1 MATEVFMPQLG
12 ESVTEGTIAKWL
24 VKPGDKVK
32 KYEPL
37 CEVTTDK
44 VNAEVPSTLEGTVA
58 ELVAGEGDTL
68 AVGELICYI
77 ETEGGAAAAQAAAQP
92 ANTQETASEMPAA
105 ESPKTPVASARPS
118 DAGGAAAK
126 AAGKRYSPAV
136 MRLAQENNIDL
147 NQLEG
152 TGKEGRITRKDVM
165 SFIERSRT
173 AAQPVPQAEPAIQAV
188 SAQQRTATQQPTA
201 AAEPERVPEPSVRP
215 AVGTLEVSV
224 YPGDTEIPVTSVR
237 KTIAN
242 RMVQSKHD
250 APHAWTMVEVDMT
263 NLVKLRNS
271 LKDEFKAKEGFN
283 LTFLP
288 FFIKAVVESIKQ
300 FPIMN
305 SVWAGD
311 KIIMRKN
318 INISI
323 AVATDDALFVP
334 VIKDADQKSIYGL
347 ARAVDELAAKTRQGK
362 LSMDDMSGGTFTV
375 NNTGSFGSVLS
386 APIINQ
392 PQAAIVSM
400 ESIVKRPVVIDDM
413 IAIRDMA
420 NLCLSLDHRVLDGL
434 VCGRFLQSVKQKLEA
449 YGSHTSI
456 Y

>member
-1 MATEVFMPQLG
+1 MATEVLMPQLG

-44 VNAEVPSTLEGTVA
+44 VNAEVPSTIEGTVT
-58 ELVAGEGDTL
+58 ELVAEEGDTL
-68 AVGELICYI
+68 AVGGLICYI
-77 ETEGGAAAAQAAAQP
+77 DAEGGAAEAPQAAQP
-92 ANTQETASEMPAA
+92 APTQETVSEMPAA
-105 ESPKTPVASARPS
+105 ESPKTPPASAPKQS
-118 DAGGAAAK
+118 DAAAVK

-136 MRLAQENNIDL
+136 LRLAQENDIDL
-147 NQLEG
+147 AQITG
-152 TGKEGRITRKDVM
+152 TGKEGRITRKDVLA
-165 SFIERSRT
+165 FIEQGGA
-173 AAQPVPQAEPAIQAV
+173 AAQPAMAAPSVQETEAQPAQPAVQTETVAQAAPA
-188 SAQQRTATQQPTA
+188 
-201 AAEPERVPEPSVRP
+201 PSVRP
-215 AVGTLEVSV
+215 ASSAPNVSS
-224 YPGDTEIPVTSVR
+224 YPGDTEIPVTNIR
-237 KTIAN
+237 KTIAS
-242 RMVQSKHD
+242 RMVQSKHE

-263 NLVKLRNS
+263 NLVKLRNRV
-271 LKDEFKAKEGFN
+271 KAEFKAKEGFN

-288 FFIKAVVESIKQ
+288 FFIKAVVESIKE

-334 VIKDADQKSIYGL
+334 VIKDADQKSIFGL
-347 ARAVDELAAKTRQGK
+347 ARSVDELAAKTRNGK
-362 LSMDDMSGGTFTV
+362 LSMEDMSGGTFTV

-434 VCGRFLQSVKQKLEA
+434 VCGRFLQSVKQKLES
-449 YGSHTSI
+449 YGPHTSI

>member
-1 MATEVFMPQLG
+1 METQVLMPQLG

-24 VKPGDKVK
+24 IKPGDTVK

-44 VNAEVPSTLEGTVA
+44 VNAEVPSTVEGTVT
-58 ELVAGEGDTL
+58 ELVAREGDTL

-77 ETEGGAAAAQAAAQP
+77 ETRVGGAKAATAQP
-92 ANTQETASEMPAA
+92 ADMKETASETPAA
-105 ESPKTPVASARPS
+105 ESPKTNVALASKDNVVNS
-118 DAGGAAAK
+118 TAK

-136 MRLAQENNIDL
+136 MRLAQENNIDVT
-147 NQLEG
+147 QIEG
-152 TGKEGRITRKDVM
+152 TGREGRITRKDVLA
-165 SFIERSRT
+165 FIENGGMT
-173 AAQPVPQAEPAIQAV
+173 ARPAERLEPINQAEASTNV
-188 SAQQRTATQQPTA
+188 VNMESVPT
-201 AAEPERVPEPSVRP
+201 PSVRP
-215 AVGTLEVSV
+215 AVSTPEINA
-224 YPGDTEIPVTSVR
+224 YPGDTEIPVTAIR
-237 KTIAN
+237 KTIAS

-271 LKDEFKAKEGFN
+271 LKAEFKAKEGFN
-283 LTFLP
+283 LTFMP
-288 FFIKAVVESIKQ
+288 FFIKAVVESIKE

-311 KIIMRKN
+311 KIVMRKN

-347 ARAVDELAAKTRQGK
+347 AHAVDELAAKTRQGK

-449 YGSHTSI
+449 YGSHTTI

>member
-1 MATEVFMPQLG
+1 MATEVLMPQLG
-12 ESVTEGTIAKWL
+12 ESVTEGTISKWL

-44 VNAEVPSTLEGTVA
+44 VNAEVPSTVEGVVK
-58 ELVAGEGDTL
+58 ELVANEGDTL
-68 AVGELICYI
+68 AVGKLICYI
-77 ETEGGAAAAQAAAQP
+77 ETEDKEPIA
-92 ANTQETASEMPAA
+92 TQIADIPEA
-105 ESPKTPVASARPS
+105 EAPKQSASAGS
-118 DAGGAAAK
+118 ASGVSTAAAK
-126 AAGKRYSPAV
+126 AAGKRFSPAV
-136 MRLAQENNIDL
+136 MRLAQEHSIDL
-147 NQLEG
+147 SQIEG
-152 TGKEGRITRKDVM
+152 TGREGRITRKDVLAV
-165 SFIERSRT
+165 IERKGT
-173 AAQPVPQAEPAIQAV
+173 TQEKQPEAARESASQAEQLSV
-188 SAQQRTATQQPTA
+188 QQQLTERQPKTAPSPT
-201 AAEPERVPEPSVRP
+201 VRP
-215 AVGTLEVSV
+215 AVSTSEVAV
-224 YPGDTEIPVTSVR
+224 YPGDTEISVTSVR

-242 RMVQSKHD
+242 RMVQSKHEM
-250 APHAWTMVEVDMT
+250 PHAWTMVEVDMT

-271 LKDEFKAKEGFN
+271 LKAEFKAKEGFN

-288 FFIKAVVESIKQ
+288 FFIKAVVESIKE

-362 LSMDDMSGGTFTV
+362 LTVDDMSGGTFTV

-386 APIINQ
+386 APIINY
-392 PQAAIVSM
+392 PQAAIISM

-413 IAIRDMA
+413 IAIRDIA
-420 NLCLSLDHRVLDGL
+420 NVCLSLDHRVLDGL

>member
-1 MATEVFMPQLG
+1 
-12 ESVTEGTIAKWL
+12 
-24 VKPGDKVK
+24 
-32 KYEPL
+32 
-37 CEVTTDK
+37 
-44 VNAEVPSTLEGTVA
+44 
-58 ELVAGEGDTL
+58 
-68 AVGELICYI
+68 
-77 ETEGGAAAAQAAAQP
+77 
-92 ANTQETASEMPAA
+92 
-105 ESPKTPVASARPS
+105 
-118 DAGGAAAK
+118 
-126 AAGKRYSPAV
+126 

-188 SAQQRTATQQPTA
+188 SAQQRTATRQPTA

-288 FFIKAVVESIKQ
+288 FFIKAVVDSIKQ